1 MKQQP
6 IIAHKLDENITPT
19 ETKSRGE
26 QKPLQSPKL
35 GATTT
40 WRGRCEA
47 SLSSKTQ
54 PQNPSQ
60 NWKKKT
66 GSFSLLEKPPTHFMY
81 ELTLVSFE
89 GYWKV

>member
-40 WRGRCEA
+40 WRGRREA
-47 SLSSKTQ
+47 SLSQQKQ
-54 PQNPSQ
+54 PQRKPLS
-60 NWKKKT
+60 K
-66 GSFSLLEKPPTHFMY
+66 LEKNR
-81 ELTLVSFE
+81 ELLSSREATDTRVD
-89 GYWKV
+89 

>member
-19 ETKSRGE
+19 ETKNRGE
-26 QKPLQSPKL
+26 QKTLQSPKL

-47 SLSSKTQ
+47 SLSSKKQ
-54 PQNPSQ
+54 P
-60 NWKKKT
+60 
-66 GSFSLLEKPPTHFMY
+66 EKPISKLKNKNR
-81 ELTLVSFE
+81 ELLSP
-89 GYWKV
+89 